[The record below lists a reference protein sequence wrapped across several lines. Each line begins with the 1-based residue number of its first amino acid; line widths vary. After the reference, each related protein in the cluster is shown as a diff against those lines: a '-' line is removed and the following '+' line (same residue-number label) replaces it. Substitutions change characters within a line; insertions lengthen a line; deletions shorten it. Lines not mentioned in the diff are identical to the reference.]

1 MVIKNK
7 IWEEMKQ
14 AHANVLCVKWYTDKQ
29 RKHERYCQMFI
40 ALVAS
45 GGTFGYLLNE
55 IAPLISSSIIAF
67 VSVVKALF
75 PHFIQPEKE
84 LCILDG
90 LMDYYNGYMTELEH
104 LYFRYETEDIS
115 DKEIEEFL
123 YHLKKEEGG
132 KQSTFNRLVR
142 SIPQKRHEK
151 IIKESETYINRVY
164 YNNYEQ
170 EK

>member
-1 MVIKNK
+1 MKLKIFQIK
-7 IWEEMKQ
+7 
-14 AHANVLCVKWYTDKQ
+14 
-29 RKHERYCQMFI
+29 
-40 ALVAS
+40 
-45 GGTFGYLLNE
+45 
-55 IAPLISSSIIAF
+55 
-67 VSVVKALF
+67 
-75 PHFIQPEKE
+75 
-84 LCILDG
+84 
-90 LMDYYNGYMTELEH
+90 
-104 LYFRYETEDIS
+104 ETE
-115 DKEIEEFL
+115 EFF

>member
-1 MVIKNK
+1 MVITLFLILK
-7 IWEEMKQ
+7 
-14 AHANVLCVKWYTDKQ
+14 T
-29 RKHERYCQMFI
+29 
-40 ALVAS
+40 
-45 GGTFGYLLNE
+45 GTQNWTPYLLND

-115 DKEIEEFL
+115 DKETEEFL
-123 YHLKKEEGG
+123 YHLKKEEGENN
-132 KQSTFNRLVR
+132 QHSTVLFALYH
-142 SIPQKRHEK
+142 KRGMK
-151 IIKESETYINRVY
+151 K
-164 YNNYEQ
+164 
-170 EK
+170 

>member
-1 MVIKNK
+1 MGRNETSTCKCAMC
-7 IWEEMKQ
+7 E
-14 AHANVLCVKWYTDKQ
+14 WYTDKQ
-29 RKHERYCQMFI
+29 RKHERYYQMFI

-115 DKEIEEFL
+115 DKETEEFL
-123 YHLKKEEGG
+123 YHLKKKKGENSPH
-132 KQSTFNRLVR
+132 STVL
-142 SIPQKRHEK
+142 SAPYHKRGMK
-151 IIKESETYINRVY
+151 
-164 YNNYEQ
+164 NNKRIRNLY
-170 EK
+170 

>member
-1 MVIKNK
+1 
-7 IWEEMKQ
+7 
-14 AHANVLCVKWYTDKQ
+14 
-29 RKHERYCQMFI
+29 
-40 ALVAS
+40 
-45 GGTFGYLLNE
+45 
-55 IAPLISSSIIAF
+55 
-67 VSVVKALF
+67 
-75 PHFIQPEKE
+75 
-84 LCILDG
+84 
-90 LMDYYNGYMTELEH
+90 MDYYNGYMTELEH

-115 DKEIEEFL
+115 DKETEEFL

-151 IIKESETYINRVY
+151 IIQESETYINRVY